1 MSGPRP
7 PSGRSKYPDHTRNA
21 RRNHVRIIPAVY
33 IDCLKFNFCKFFLMY
48 ISKLRHLL
56 SAAGNFHL
64 NCGANACAT
73 NAFSFND
80 PDAWNSLR
88 PRDFS
93 ERNWGKRRS
102 GPAVW
107 NSQKAAKNCLT
118 PAIKCIYMLCKS
130 TPPAKFGN
138 PGCGQGVLLRED
150 NPGRAFGI
158 MENRQAISDVA
169 KCREIGRRCACHNLR
184 RATRAITRLYDDFL
198 RPSGLRTNQCSTLI
212 AAKLRGPVSLTK
224 LAELTVTERT
234 TLTRNLAVLLKKGLI
249 HIEPGKDRRERLVTI
264 TQQGEEALTAAIP
277 LWEEAQAHVENG
289 LGDDRMISLLQHLSE
304 IISLSREEQS

>member
-1 MSGPRP
+1 
-7 PSGRSKYPDHTRNA
+7 
-21 RRNHVRIIPAVY
+21 
-33 IDCLKFNFCKFFLMY
+33 MY

-184 RATRAITRLYDDFL
+184 RATRAITRLYDDFPEAKRAEDESVFNAYSRQIARTCL
-198 RPSGLRTNQCSTLI
+198 PDETGGVDRNRADDTHTQPGCPSEEGPYSHRTGKRPPGASRHHYPTRRRSADGGDSLVG
-212 AAKLRGPVSLTK
+212 RGTG
-224 LAELTVTERT
+224 AC
-234 TLTRNLAVLLKKGLI
+234 
-249 HIEPGKDRRERLVTI
+249 
-264 TQQGEEALTAAIP
+264 
-277 LWEEAQAHVENG
+277 
-289 LGDDRMISLLQHLSE
+289 
-304 IISLSREEQS
+304 